1 MYVKEDKVINTI
13 STIEKVEIKCT
24 LSNGETLLCEIPETR
39 DGYIQITADELY
51 SNYIPLN
58 RYRYKYNEYI
68 NYKLTMQL
76 PLYYSSDDKL
86 LLKIRK
92 INNGR
97 KNYNNN
103 K

>member
-1 MYVKEDKVINTI
+1 MYIKEDRVINTI

-24 LSNGETLLCEIPETR
+24 LSNGETLLYEIPKTR

-51 SNYIPLN
+51 PDYIPFIDE
-58 RYRYKYNEYI
+58 YYKYM

-76 PLYYSSDDKL
+76 PLYYSSDDEL

-92 INNGR
+92 I
-97 KNYNNN
+97 
-103 K
+103 

>member
-1 MYVKEDKVINTI
+1 MYIKEDQVIDTI

-24 LSNGETLLCEIPETR
+24 LSNGETLLYEIPETR

-51 SNYIPLN
+51 SNYTPFIDK
-58 RYRYKYNEYI
+58 YKYYEYI
-68 NYKLTMQL
+68 NYKLIMQL

-92 INNGR
+92 I
-97 KNYNNN
+97 
-103 K
+103 

>member
-1 MYVKEDKVINTI
+1 MYIKEDKVINTV
-13 STIEKVEIKCT
+13 SGIEKVEIKCT
-24 LSNGETLLCEIPETR
+24 LSNGETLLCEIPKTR

-51 SNYIPLN
+51 SFYTPSNDIYKNY
-58 RYRYKYNEYI
+58 EYM

-76 PLYYSSDDKL
+76 PLYYSSDDEL

-92 INNGR
+92 IDNGR

>member
-1 MYVKEDKVINTI
+1 MYIKEDKVIDTI

-24 LSNGETLLCEIPETR
+24 LSNGETLLCEIPKTR

-51 SNYIPLN
+51 SNYTPFID
-58 RYRYKYNEYI
+58 RYRYKYDEYM

-86 LLKIRK
+86 LLEIRK
-92 INNGR
+92 I
-97 KNYNNN
+97 
-103 K
+103 

>member
-1 MYVKEDKVINTI
+1 MYIKEDKVINTI
-13 STIEKVEIKCT
+13 SGIEKVEIKCT
-24 LSNGETLLCEIPETR
+24 LSNGETLLYEIPKTR

-51 SNYIPLN
+51 PNYTLFID
-58 RYRYKYNEYI
+58 RCKYM

-92 INNGR
+92 I
-97 KNYNNN
+97 
-103 K
+103 

>member
-1 MYVKEDKVINTI
+1 MYIKEDKVIDTI

-24 LSNGETLLCEIPETR
+24 LSNGETLLCEIPKTR

-51 SNYIPLN
+51 SNYPPFTD
-58 RYRYKYNEYI
+58 RYKYEYM

-86 LLKIRK
+86 LLEIRK
-92 INNGR
+92 I
-97 KNYNNN
+97 
-103 K
+103 